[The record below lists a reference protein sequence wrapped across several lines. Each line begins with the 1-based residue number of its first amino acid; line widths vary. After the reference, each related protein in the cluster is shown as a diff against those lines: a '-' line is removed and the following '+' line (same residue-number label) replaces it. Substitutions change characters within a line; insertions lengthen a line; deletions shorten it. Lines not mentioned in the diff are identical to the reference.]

1 MGARAVT
8 RDGSRMEHKISQL
21 RVRPVAMPAE
31 PVERPV
37 EAIRPMVEAE
47 RSAGVEGRAPAGLL
61 LPLDAVKIG
70 TRHRRD
76 MGDIDALARSIADV
90 GLLHP
95 VVVRPDGMLI
105 AGARRIAA
113 CRRLGWFEV
122 PVRIMETPDP

>member
-1 MGARAVT
+1 VRDAR
-8 RDGSRMEHKISQL
+8 RQPDR
-21 RVRPVAMPAE
+21 R
-31 PVERPV
+31 
-37 EAIRPMVEAE
+37 RPMVETE
-47 RSAGVEGRAPAGLL
+47 QVAGVTAGAPAGVS

-70 TRHRRD
+70 ARHRRD

-113 CRRLGWFEV
+113 CRRLGWSKV

>member
-8 RDGSRMEHKISQL
+8 RDGSRTEREISEP

-31 PVERPV
+31 LAERPV
-37 EAIRPMVEAE
+37 EDIRPLVEAE
-47 RSAGVEGRAPAGLL
+47 RAAGVAARAPAGLS
-61 LPLDAVKIG
+61 LPLDVVKIG

-76 MGDIDALARSIADV
+76 MGDIDSLARSIADV

-113 CRRLGWFEV
+113 CRRLGWSEV